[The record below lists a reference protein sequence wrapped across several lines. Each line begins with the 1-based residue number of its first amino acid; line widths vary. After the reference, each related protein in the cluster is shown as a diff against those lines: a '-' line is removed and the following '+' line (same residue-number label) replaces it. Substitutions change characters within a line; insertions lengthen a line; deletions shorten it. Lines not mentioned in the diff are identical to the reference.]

1 MSSIQSQSDNT
12 DRSRHHRQDISD
24 LLQARNPFSFLL
36 SSSLPYMANSSQATP
51 CHFVPHSHPPLQPMV
66 SAPAKSRIIGV
77 RCATTLTSNPR
88 APALPCTD
96 MRKAALSL
104 RFPLDVVSCGKP
116 AGLYDTRHSTERV
129 SETHG
134 CKRKP
139 TGQVINSCPPT
150 SWMLCPS
157 SSMRSRARVCVRVPW
172 PQLLYR

>member
-1 MSSIQSQSDNT
+1 MQSQSDNT

-51 CHFVPHSHPPLQPMV
+51 CHFVPHSHPPSQPMV

-96 MRKAALSL
+96 MREAALAL

-116 AGLYDTRHSTERV
+116 AGLYDTRQKGFQRLMAANENRLARSSIVVRRHRGCSVPAHRCGPALV
-129 SETHG
+129 PVCGFHG
-134 CKRKP
+134 RSSY
-139 TGQVINSCPPT
+139 TASLSC
-150 SWMLCPS
+150 
-157 SSMRSRARVCVRVPW
+157 
-172 PQLLYR
+172 